1 VLIPGTLVSN
11 NNQMKKFFKHKAFMW
26 GATITMVIAFIWVL
40 IHLAVKDDNTL
51 MGIGNMFSIMFLFII
66 GGFLIYL
73 AVKKIWG

>member
-1 VLIPGTLVSN
+1 
-11 NNQMKKFFKHKAFMW
+11 MW
-26 GATITMVIAFIWVL
+26 GATIAMVIAFIWVL